1 MRDKRRGGRE
11 TLVEER
17 AVIADASPRTLE
29 VKEEEVTLLWFLPW
43 LMPARAAGTSLA
55 RTSD

>member
-1 MRDKRRGGRE
+1 M
-11 TLVEER
+11 EER
-17 AVIADASPRTLE
+17 AVIADASPRTLEVKE

-43 LMPARAAGTSLA
+43 LMPAGAAGTSLA